1 MSDKKAPPTPP
12 KSQDED
18 VVQFGDDL
26 PVLPIR
32 NAVLFPG
39 AVAPFDVGREKS
51 VALVE
56 DVDNLPAPVIA
67 IFAQRDPST
76 DDPGAEDLHNVG
88 CAARVLKALKH
99 SSGNYSLILQGLV
112 RIKLENVIQS
122 GPYLK
127 AKVKRLE
134 EVGLEDDEAE
144 ALSMSLRDI
153 AKQVIQLMPELPR
166 EAGSLIDSI
175 QAPGA
180 LADLVAAN
188 LDAPVEEK
196 AQLLETVDVKE
207 RIRKVLRLLTRQL
220 EILKMR
226 ERINSQIKEEMGKNQ
241 REYVLRQQLK
251 AIKEELGED
260 DGDQSDLDGLEDR
273 IAKASLP
280 TEAEQVAKKQIKRL
294 RNMQV
299 GSAEYTVVRTYL
311 DWILDL
317 PWHNQTPDNME
328 IAAVRKVLDDDH
340 YGLEKV
346 KKRILEYLAV
356 RKLKK
361 DKKGPIL
368 CLIGPPGVGK
378 TSLGRSIARALGR
391 KFHRISL
398 GGVHDEAA
406 IRGHRRTY
414 VGALPGQ
421 IIQGMK
427 KASTIN
433 PVFMMDEVDKIG
445 HDFRG
450 DPAAALLE
458 VLDPEQNN
466 TFADHYLEIP
476 YDLSNVM
483 FIATANIP
491 DPIPAPLRDR
501 MEILEIPGYTRREK
515 LAIARRHLIPKQI
528 EEHGIGNVASVTA
541 ATASTTQPGIGT
553 TPPPLPSAG
562 KAAQA
567 ATTGAT
573 TPAAALAAQTPMLE
587 IADSAVEIIIDS
599 YTREA
604 GVRTLERQIASVIR
618 GVAVKIAEGDLTPRK
633 IETEEQLREFLGA
646 GRYTS
651 DVAERTEEAGV
662 ATGLAWTSVGGEIL
676 FIEATRMYG
685 TGKLQLTGQLGDVM
699 KESAQ
704 AALSY
709 VRTNSER
716 YNIAKDFLEKSD
728 IHIHIPAGSMPK
740 DGPSAGVTMFT
751 ALVSMLTGVRVRH
764 DVAMTGEITLR
775 GRVLPIGGLKEKI
788 LAAHRAGIK
797 RVIVPERNKP
807 DLDEVPA
814 EVKSDLEI
822 VFVSK
827 MEQVLEAA
835 LEEKLVAKP
844 ADGSTEKKENPAP
857 AAPSN

>member
-1 MSDKKAPPTPP
+1 MSDKNSPMTPP
-12 KSQDED
+12 DD
-18 VVQFGDDL
+18 DMDFGDEL
-26 PVLPIR
+26 PILPIR

-56 DVDNLPAPVIA
+56 DVENLTSSVIA

-76 DDPGAEDLHNVG
+76 DDPGQDDLYPVG

-99 SSGNYSLILQGLV
+99 SSGNYSLILQGLT
-112 RIKLENVIQS
+112 RIRLDRVLTDR
-122 GPYLK
+122 PYLK
-127 AKVKRLE
+127 ARIEKIVE
-134 EVGLEDDEAE
+134 PVTEDVEAD
-144 ALSMSLRDI
+144 ALALSLRDI
-153 AKQVIQLMPELPR
+153 AKQLIQLMPELPR

-196 AQLLETVDVKE
+196 AQLIETLDVKE

-220 EILKMR
+220 EVLKMR

-251 AIKEELGED
+251 AIKEELGDD
-260 DGDQSDLDGLEDR
+260 DGDQGDLDGVEER
-273 IAKASLP
+273 IAKANLP
-280 TEAEQVAKKQIKRL
+280 QEAGEVARKQLKRL
-294 RNMQV
+294 RSMQV

-317 PWHNQTPDNME
+317 PWHNQTLDNLD
-328 IAAVRKVLDDDH
+328 IAAVRKVLDADH

-356 RKLKK
+356 RKLKQ

-368 CLIGPPGVGK
+368 CFLGPPGVGK
-378 TSLGRSIARALGR
+378 TSLGRSIANALGR

-427 KASTIN
+427 KTGTVN
-433 PVFMMDEVDKIG
+433 PLYMMDEVDKLG

-450 DPAAALLE
+450 DPASALLE

-483 FIATANIP
+483 FIATANIA

-515 LAIARRHLIPKQI
+515 HAIAKQHLLPKQL
-528 EEHGIGNVASVTA
+528 EEHGLTTA
-541 ATASTTQPGIGT
+541 Q
-553 TPPPLPSAG
+553 LDVR
-562 KAAQA
+562 
-567 ATTGAT
+567 
-573 TPAAALAAQTPMLE
+573 
-587 IADSAVEIIIDS
+587 DSALELIIDS

-604 GVRTLERQIASVIR
+604 GVRELERQIASVAR
-618 GVAVKIAEGDLTPRK
+618 GMAVKVAEGDLTARVV
-633 IETEEQLREFLGA
+633 ENEDDVQEFLGA
-646 GRYTS
+646 PRYS
-651 DVAERTEEAGV
+651 SEVAERTSESGV
-662 ATGLAWTSVGGEIL
+662 ATGLAWTRVGGEIL
-676 FIEATRMYG
+676 FIEATRMHG
-685 TGKLQLTGQLGDVM
+685 NGKLQLTGQLGDVM
-699 KESAQ
+699 KESAH

-709 VRTNSER
+709 VRTNANRLGIQE
-716 YNIAKDFLEKSD
+716 DFLEKSD
-728 IHIHIPAGSMPK
+728 LHIHIPAGAMPK

-751 ALVSMLTGVRVRH
+751 SLTSLLTGIHVRH

-775 GRVLPIGGLKEKI
+775 GRVLPVGGIKEKV

-797 RVIVPERNKP
+797 RIVLPERNRV
-807 DLDEVPA
+807 DLEEVPK
-814 EVKSDLEI
+814 EILESLEFI
-822 VFVSK
+822 FVSR
-827 MEQVLEAA
+827 MDQVLEAA
-835 LEEKLVAKP
+835 LISVPTPVEPKKAEVVEVAP
-844 ADGSTEKKENPAP
+844 N
-857 AAPSN
+857 

>member
-1 MSDKKAPPTPP
+1 MTEKKGPSRE
-12 KSQDED
+12 KDED
-18 VVQFGDDL
+18 AVQFGDEL

-56 DVDNLPAPVIA
+56 DVDNFPAPVIA
-67 IFAQRDPST
+67 IFAQKDPAT
-76 DDPGAEDLHNVG
+76 DDPGADDLHQVG

-99 SSGNYSLILQGLV
+99 SSGNYSLILQGLT
-112 RIKLENVIQS
+112 RIKLDDVTQNA
-122 GPYLK
+122 PYLK
-127 AKVKRLE
+127 AKIARLE
-134 EVGLEDDEAE
+134 EQGVEDDEAE

-188 LDAPVEEK
+188 LDAPVDEK
-196 AQLLETVDVKE
+196 AALLETVDVKE

-226 ERINSQIKEEMGKNQ
+226 DRINSQIKEEMGKNQ
-241 REYVLRQQLK
+241 REYVLRPQLK

-260 DGDQSDLDGLEDR
+260 DGDQGDLDGVEDR

-280 TEAEQVAKKQIKRL
+280 SEAEQVAKKQLKRL

-317 PWHNQTPDNME
+317 PWHVQTPDNLE
-328 IAAVRKVLDDDH
+328 IAAVRKVLDEDH

-378 TSLGRSIARALGR
+378 TSLGRSIARSLGR

-427 KASTIN
+427 KSGTIN

-450 DPAAALLE
+450 DTSAALLE

-483 FIATANIP
+483 FIATANIS
-491 DPIPAPLRDR
+491 DPIPPPLKDR
-501 MEILEIPGYTRREK
+501 MEVLELPGYTRREK
-515 LAIARRHLIPKQI
+515 LAIARRHLIPKQLD
-528 EEHGIGNVASVTA
+528 EHGIKGD
-541 ATASTTQPGIGT
+541 
-553 TPPPLPSAG
+553 L
-562 KAAQA
+562 
-567 ATTGAT
+567 
-573 TPAAALAAQTPMLE
+573 LE
-587 IADSAVEIIIDS
+587 LMDEAVEEIIEHH
-599 YTREA
+599 TREA
-604 GVRTLERQIASVIR
+604 GVRSLERQIAGVIR
-618 GVAVKIAEGDLTPRK
+618 GVAVKVAEGEIQKRRVDNEDDLH
-633 IETEEQLREFLGA
+633 EFLGA
-646 GRYTS
+646 AKYTS
-651 DVAERTEEAGV
+651 EVAERTA
-662 ATGLAWTSVGGEIL
+662 
-676 FIEATRMYG
+676 
-685 TGKLQLTGQLGDVM
+685 
-699 KESAQ
+699 
-704 AALSY
+704 
-709 VRTNSER
+709 
-716 YNIAKDFLEKSD
+716 
-728 IHIHIPAGSMPK
+728 
-740 DGPSAGVTMFT
+740 
-751 ALVSMLTGVRVRH
+751 
-764 DVAMTGEITLR
+764 
-775 GRVLPIGGLKEKI
+775 
-788 LAAHRAGIK
+788 
-797 RVIVPERNKP
+797 
-807 DLDEVPA
+807 
-814 EVKSDLEI
+814 
-822 VFVSK
+822 
-827 MEQVLEAA
+827 
-835 LEEKLVAKP
+835 
-844 ADGSTEKKENPAP
+844 
-857 AAPSN
+857 

>member
-1 MSDKKAPPTPP
+1 MLPQGAQRRRLIARGSETMSEKKQTPAREE
-12 KSQDED
+12 DEAI
-18 VVQFGDDL
+18 QFGDEL

-56 DVDNLPAPVIA
+56 DVDNLATPVIA

-76 DDPGAEDLHNVG
+76 DDPGKDDLHHVG

-99 SSGNYSLILQGLV
+99 SSGNYSLILQGLT
-112 RIKLENVIQS
+112 RIRLDTMTQS

-127 AKVKRLE
+127 AKVSRLPE
-134 EVGLEDDEAE
+134 QNAADDEAE

-180 LADLVAAN
+180 LADLVAGN
-188 LDAPVEEK
+188 LDAPVDEK
-196 AQLLETVDVKE
+196 ASLLEMIDVKE
-207 RIRKVLRLLTRQL
+207 RIRKVLKLLTRQL

-226 ERINSQIKEEMGKNQ
+226 ERINSQIKEGMGKNE
-241 REYVLRQQLK
+241 RGYVLRQQLK

-260 DGDQSDLDGLEDR
+260 EGDQGDLDGLEER
-273 IAKASLP
+273 IAKANLP
-280 TEAEQVAKKQIKRL
+280 QEAEQVAKKQLKRL

-317 PWHNQTPDNME
+317 PWHAQTPDNMD
-328 IAAVRKVLDDDH
+328 IGAVRKVLDEDH

-391 KFHRISL
+391 KFVRISL

-466 TFADHYLEIP
+466 TFADHSLEIP

-483 FIATANIP
+483 FVATANIA

-515 LAIARRHLIPKQI
+515 LAIARRHLIPKQL
-528 EEHGIGNVASVTA
+528 EEHGITKEQLDI
-541 ATASTTQPGIGT
+541 TD
-553 TPPPLPSAG
+553 
-562 KAAQA
+562 QA
-567 ATTGAT
+567 VD
-573 TPAAALAAQTPMLE
+573 L
-587 IADSAVEIIIDS
+587 VIDF

-604 GVRTLERQIASVIR
+604 GVRTLERQIASIIR
-618 GVAVKIAEGDLTPRK
+618 GVAVKIAEGDTTARK
-633 IETEEQLREFLGA
+633 IEGEEQVREFLGPQKF
-646 GRYTS
+646 TS
-651 DVAERTEEAGV
+651 EVAERTEEAGV

-676 FIEATRMYG
+676 FIEATRMFG
-685 TGKLQLTGQLGDVM
+685 SGKLQLTGQLGDVM
-699 KESAQ
+699 KESAE
-704 AALSY
+704 ARLLY
-709 VRTNSER
+709 VRTNAEK
-716 YNIAKDFLEKSD
+716 YGIARDFLEKSD
-728 IHIHIPAGSMPK
+728 VHIHIPAGGMPK
-740 DGPSAGVTMFT
+740 DGPSAGVTMCT
-751 ALVSMLTGVRVRH
+751 AIVSMLTGIRVRH

-775 GRVLPIGGLKEKI
+775 GRVLPIGGLKEKV

-797 RVIVPERNKP
+797 RVLVPERNKA
-807 DLDEVPA
+807 DLDEVPN
-814 EVKSDLEI
+814 EVKDELEF

-827 MEQVLEAA
+827 MEQVLEGA
-835 LEEKLVAKP
+835 LEEMPKP
-844 ADGSTEKKENPAP
+844 KPEEK
-857 AAPSN
+857 AAPQPIPSN

>member
-1 MSDKKAPPTPP
+1 MSEKKQSPAREE
-12 KSQDED
+12 DEAI
-18 VVQFGDDL
+18 QFGDEL

-56 DVDNLPAPVIA
+56 DVDNLTSPVIA

-76 DDPGAEDLHNVG
+76 DDPGKEDLHHVG

-99 SSGNYSLILQGLV
+99 SSGNYSLILQGLT
-112 RIKLENVIQS
+112 RIRLDEMTQTA
-122 GPYLK
+122 PYLK
-127 AKVKRLE
+127 AKVGRLQE
-134 EVGLEDDEAE
+134 QNAADDEAE

-180 LADLVAAN
+180 LADLVAGN
-188 LDAPVEEK
+188 LDAPVDEK
-196 AQLLETVDVKE
+196 AGLLETVDVKE
-207 RIRKVLRLLTRQL
+207 RIRKVLKLLTRQL

-260 DGDQSDLDGLEDR
+260 EGDQGDLDGLEER
-273 IAKASLP
+273 IAKANLP
-280 TEAEQVAKKQIKRL
+280 QEAEQVAKKQLKRL

-317 PWHNQTPDNME
+317 PWHTQTPDNMD
-328 IAAVRKVLDDDH
+328 IGAVRKVLDEDH

-391 KFHRISL
+391 KFVRISL

-483 FIATANIP
+483 FVATANIA

-515 LAIARRHLIPKQI
+515 LAIARQHLIPKQL
-528 EEHGIGNVASVTA
+528 EEHGITKEQLDVTD
-541 ATASTTQPGIGT
+541 
-553 TPPPLPSAG
+553 
-562 KAAQA
+562 
-567 ATTGAT
+567 
-573 TPAAALAAQTPMLE
+573 LAV
-587 IADSAVEIIIDS
+587 DVVIDT

-604 GVRTLERQIASVIR
+604 GVRTLERQIASIIR
-618 GVAVKIAEGDLTPRK
+618 GVAVKIAEGDTTPRT
-633 IETEEQLREFLGA
+633 IEGEEQVREFLGA
-646 GRYTS
+646 QKYTS
-651 DVAERTEEAGV
+651 EVAERTEEAGV

-685 TGKLQLTGQLGDVM
+685 SGKLQLTGQLGDVM

-709 VRTNSER
+709 VRTNAER
-716 YNIAKDFLEKSD
+716 YGISKDFLEKSD
-728 IHIHIPAGSMPK
+728 IHIHIPAGGMPK

-751 ALVSMLTGVRVRH
+751 SLVSMLTGIRVRH

-775 GRVLPIGGLKEKI
+775 GRVLPIGGLKEKV

-797 RVIVPERNKP
+797 RVLVPERNKA

-814 EVKSDLEI
+814 EVKNELEF

-827 MEQVLEAA
+827 MDQVLEAA
-835 LEEKLVAKP
+835 LEEMPKP
-844 ADGSTEKKENPAP
+844 KPVEDKAAQAAP
-857 AAPSN
+857 APSN

>member
-1 MSDKKAPPTPP
+1 MSEKKLPTPP
-12 KSQDED
+12 RDED
-18 VVQFGDDL
+18 TVQFGDEL

-56 DVDNLPAPVIA
+56 DVDNLSSPIIA

-76 DDPGAEDLHNVG
+76 DDPGKEDLHQVG

-99 SSGNYSLILQGLV
+99 SSGNYSLILQGLT
-112 RIKLENVIQS
+112 RIKLEDVTQ
-122 GPYLK
+122 GAPYLK
-127 AKVKRLE
+127 AKVARLE
-134 EVGLEDDEAE
+134 EAGVEDDEAE

-180 LADLVAAN
+180 LADLVAGN

-196 AQLLETVDVKE
+196 ATLLETVDVKE

-260 DGDQSDLDGLEDR
+260 DGDQGDLDGLEDR
-273 IAKASLP
+273 IAKANLP

-317 PWHNQTPDNME
+317 PWHVQTPDNLE
-328 IAAVRKVLDDDH
+328 IAAVRRVLDEDH

-391 KFHRISL
+391 KFHRVSL

-427 KASTIN
+427 KTATIN

-483 FIATANIP
+483 FVATANVA
-491 DPIPAPLRDR
+491 DPIPPPLRDR

-515 LAIARRHLIPKQI
+515 LAIARQHLIPKQI
-528 EEHGIGNVASVTA
+528 EEHGI
-541 ATASTTQPGIGT
+541 
-553 TPPPLPSAG
+553 
-562 KAAQA
+562 
-567 ATTGAT
+567 TGE
-573 TPAAALAAQTPMLE
+573 MLQ
-587 IADSAVEIIIDS
+587 IADSAVEIVIDA

-633 IETEEQLREFLGA
+633 IESEDDVREFLGA
-646 GRYTS
+646 QRFTS
-651 DVAERTEEAGV
+651 EVAERTEEPGV

-676 FIEATRMYG
+676 FIEATRMHG

-709 VRTNSER
+709 VRTNAEKLG
-716 YNIAKDFLEKSD
+716 IPKDFLEKSD
-728 IHIHIPAGSMPK
+728 IHIHIPAGAMPK

-764 DVAMTGEITLR
+764 DVGMTGEITLR
-775 GRVLPIGGLKEKI
+775 GRVLPIGGLKEKV

-797 RVIVPERNKP
+797 RIIVPERNKA

-814 EVKSDLEI
+814 EVKNDLEFI
-822 VFVSK
+822 FASK
-827 MEQVLEAA
+827 MDQVLEAA
-835 LEEKLVAKP
+835 LEDKLVPKP
-844 ADGSTEKKENPAP
+844 QDPAEKAPVPAP
-857 AAPSN
+857 AN

>member
-1 MSDKKAPPTPP
+1 MTDKKNPPPQTGGRD
-12 KSQDED
+12 DEP
-18 VVQFGDDL
+18 VVFGDEL

-56 DVDNLPAPVIA
+56 DVDNLTSPIIA
-67 IFAQRDPST
+67 IFAQKDPST
-76 DDPGAEDLHNVG
+76 DDPGQDDLHQVG

-99 SSGNYSLILQGLV
+99 SSGNYSLILQGLT
-112 RIKLENVIQS
+112 RIQLSDVTQNA
-122 GPYLK
+122 PYLK
-127 AKVKRLE
+127 AKIKRLE
-134 EVGLEDDEAE
+134 EAPVGDDEAE

-188 LDAPVEEK
+188 LDAPVDEK
-196 AQLLETVDVKE
+196 AALLETVDVKE

-226 ERINSQIKEEMGKNQ
+226 DRINSQIKEEMGKNQ

-260 DGDQSDLDGLEDR
+260 DGDQGDLDGLEDR

-280 TEAEQVAKKQIKRL
+280 QEAEQVAKKQLKRL

-317 PWHNQTPDNME
+317 PWHNQTPDNLD
-328 IAAVRKVLDDDH
+328 IAAVRKVLDEDH

-378 TSLGRSIARALGR
+378 TSLGRSIARSLGR

-427 KASTIN
+427 KVGTVN
-433 PVFMMDEVDKIG
+433 PVFMLDEVDKIG

-458 VLDPEQNN
+458 VLDPEQNFS
-466 TFADHYLEIP
+466 FADHYLEIP

-483 FIATANIP
+483 FVATANIA

-501 MEILEIPGYTRREK
+501 MEILEIPGYTRNEK
-515 LAIARRHLIPKQI
+515 LAIARRHLIPKQL
-528 EEHGIGNVASVTA
+528 EEHGISKEQLDITDTA
-541 ATASTTQPGIGT
+541 
-553 TPPPLPSAG
+553 LD
-562 KAAQA
+562 
-567 ATTGAT
+567 
-573 TPAAALAAQTPMLE
+573 L
-587 IADSAVEIIIDS
+587 IIDH

-604 GVRTLERQIASVIR
+604 GVRTLERQVASVIR
-618 GVAVKIAEGDLTPRK
+618 GVAVKIAEGDTSPRK
-633 IETEEQLREFLGA
+633 IETEEQVREFLGA
-646 GRYTS
+646 QRFS
-651 DVAERTEEAGV
+651 SEVAERTEEPGV

-709 VRTNSER
+709 VRANAEKLG
-716 YNIAKDFLEKSD
+716 IAKDFLEKSD
-728 IHIHIPAGSMPK
+728 LHIHIPAGAMPK

-751 ALVSMLTGVRVRH
+751 ALTSMLTGIRVRH

-775 GRVLPIGGLKEKI
+775 GRVLPIGGLKEKV

-797 RVIVPERNKP
+797 RVIVPDRNKA

-814 EVKSDLEI
+814 EVKNDLEF
-822 VFVSK
+822 VFVTK

-835 LEEKLVAKP
+835 LEEMPKP
-844 ADGSTEKKENPAP
+844 KPSEA
-857 AAPSN
+857 AAPVPAN